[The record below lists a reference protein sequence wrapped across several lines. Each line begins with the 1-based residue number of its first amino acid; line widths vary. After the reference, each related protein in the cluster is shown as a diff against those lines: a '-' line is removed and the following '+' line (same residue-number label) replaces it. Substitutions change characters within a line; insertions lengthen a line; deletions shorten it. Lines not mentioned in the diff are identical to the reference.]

1 MKESEL
7 ERILIDEVRNVGGKA
22 FKWISPG
29 NDGVPD
35 RIVVIPPGRIVFVE
49 LKADKG
55 RLSPQQKIQIS
66 RLRGLGAD
74 VRVVKGMGSLIEFF
88 RSFGYHESA
97 RKLESRYGKG
107 GDPE

>member
-7 ERILIDEVRNVGGKA
+7 ERILVEEVRKVGGMA
-22 FKWISPG
+22 YKWISPG

-35 RIVVIPPGRIVFVE
+35 RIVVLPPDVICFVE

-55 RLSPQQKIQIS
+55 RLSTQQKIQIS

-74 VRVVKGMGSLIEFF
+74 VRVVKGMSGLIEFF
-88 RSFGYHESA
+88 RSLGYYKRVSL
-97 RKLESRYGKG
+97 KLQERYMEEGK
-107 GDPE
+107 